1 WKPPTPERRGRRDF
15 AEDAKSRKMAISK
28 ASSANPWRPL
38 RMVVHFS
45 HGACRD
51 AALIEYL
58 TIIRE

>member
-1 WKPPTPERRGRRDF
+1 
-15 AEDAKSRKMAISK
+15 
-28 ASSANPWRPL
+28 
-38 RMVVHFS
+38 MVVHFS